1 MVLQPVES
9 KVRTSMTDSGVDR
22 MLPRIVSS
30 SLVRAAQVNQN
41 STFSGL
47 GNLLTLTV
55 DPKED
60 PADAQGEGPVDLVA
74 DPAGA
79 TVVDL

>member
-1 MVLQPVES
+1 MTASRVE
-9 KVRTSMTDSGVDR
+9 RI
-22 MLPRIVSS
+22 LPRIVSS
-30 SLVRAAQVNQN
+30 SLVCAAQVNQS

-47 GNLLTLTV
+47 GNLLVLTV

-60 PADAQGEGPVDLVA
+60 PADAQREGPVDLVA